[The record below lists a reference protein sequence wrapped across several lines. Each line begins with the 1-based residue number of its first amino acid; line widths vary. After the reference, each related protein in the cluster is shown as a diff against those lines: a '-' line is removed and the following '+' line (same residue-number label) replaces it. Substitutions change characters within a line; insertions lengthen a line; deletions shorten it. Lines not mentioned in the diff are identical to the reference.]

1 MVTQAL
7 AGLAML
13 FATASACFAQSPAA
27 ACSVGTEYLP
37 ALCPSPLPVLKA
49 VVIEQQAS
57 AETGHIAC
65 AHFTLSQAQVAR
77 FFRQA
82 RLIKDENEGRAK
94 LDWLPCASRGKLFF
108 ADGQTAQWS
117 ISPARSAVVVFESGQ
132 RLAMLCLSC
141 RAKPFLAAANK

>member
-1 MVTQAL
+1 
-7 AGLAML
+7 ML

-37 ALCPSPLPVLKA
+37 ALCASPLPVLKA

-57 AETGHIAC
+57 AEPGNSAC

-141 RAKPFLAAANK
+141 RFKPFPAAANQPGID